1 MTSRILLINFTQN
14 EADKLKL
21 LEKVEVHR
29 GYLSD
34 VLPYEKNYEDKK
46 FGDTLKKMFKVYF
59 PLAIHEYKAIFIKLH
74 TVPDLE
80 KEFADKLEPYNEK
93 YVNDLIGYIL
103 DSNGYL
109 VILLGDYAS
118 AVLFHLGIRG
128 ITLHQ
133 TIGRDKTVNTVN
145 EEFNKVFEELEGEF
159 IMPTERY
166 ITVDSE
172 EDDFYRKFSSRFLIK
187 NIYKNKAGDILACYH
202 NNSMHYS
209 DCNPAF
215 FLLPLFRNSNLLIT
229 KLLKEFAILSPKFL
243 PEFYEPDWQNSD
255 KYLSQEVRSYEDK
268 INKIVEKAK
277 SFSVVD
283 QGVAYLSQMLKSQDT
298 FILEYNERLNKNL
311 RRKDVDWSQSR
322 VVFIADSFTRYQQN
336 AIGFRDL
343 PIELWE
349 VKLYEDDLISYSQIK
364 PLTTKASIKTVT
376 KDQTIQKISKELI
389 YPLDHHLNKTSPK
402 VKEIFE
408 KIREDVQNLGK
419 VDEVSRKYFIG
430 YWKENVKFLAIRFH
444 KNHLTVWIRIQG
456 YKLNDPKHLTKIL
469 NMKSEYWRKIYK
481 EVRISS
487 VSQIPDVMY
496 LIKQAYEKA
505 EQRV

>member
-1 MTSRILLINFTQN
+1 MPIFKIKQSKLSSIKEKRINLERNIQ
-14 EADKLKL
+14 KLTEENL
-21 LEKVEVHR
+21 DIIFGWEFLASE
-29 GYLSD
+29 
-34 VLPYEKNYEDKK
+34 LPAGD
-46 FGDTLKKMFKVYF
+46 FFIDTLAFDPENKSFV
-59 PLAIHEYKAIFIKLH
+59 IIEYKK
-74 TVPDLE
+74 D
-80 KEFADKLEPYNEK
+80 
-93 YVNDLIGYIL
+93 
-103 DSNGYL
+103 
-109 VILLGDYAS
+109 
-118 AVLFHLGIRG
+118 R
-128 ITLHQ
+128 
-133 TIGRDKTVNTVN
+133 
-145 EEFNKVFEELEGEF
+145 
-159 IMPTERY
+159 
-166 ITVDSE
+166 
-172 EDDFYRKFSSRFLIK
+172 
-187 NIYKNKAGDILACYH
+187 
-202 NNSMHYS
+202 
-209 DCNPAF
+209 
-215 FLLPLFRNSNLLIT
+215 
-229 KLLKEFAILSPKFL
+229 
-243 PEFYEPDWQNSD
+243 
-255 KYLSQEVRSYEDK
+255 
-268 INKIVEKAK
+268 

-311 RRKDVDWSQSR
+311 RRRDVDWSQSR

-430 YWKENVKFLAIRFH
+430 YWKENVKFLVIRFH

>member
-1 MTSRILLINFTQN
+1 MPIFKIKQSKLSSIKEKRIDLERNIQ
-14 EADKLKL
+14 KLTEENL
-21 LEKVEVHR
+21 
-29 GYLSD
+29 D
-34 VLPYEKNYEDKK
+34 II
-46 FGDTLKKMFKVYF
+46 FGWEFLASELQVGDFFIDTLAFDPENKSFV
-59 PLAIHEYKAIFIKLH
+59 IIEYKK
-74 TVPDLE
+74 D
-80 KEFADKLEPYNEK
+80 
-93 YVNDLIGYIL
+93 
-103 DSNGYL
+103 
-109 VILLGDYAS
+109 
-118 AVLFHLGIRG
+118 
-128 ITLHQ
+128 
-133 TIGRDKTVNTVN
+133 
-145 EEFNKVFEELEGEF
+145 
-159 IMPTERY
+159 
-166 ITVDSE
+166 
-172 EDDFYRKFSSRFLIK
+172 
-187 NIYKNKAGDILACYH
+187 
-202 NNSMHYS
+202 
-209 DCNPAF
+209 
-215 FLLPLFRNSNLLIT
+215 
-229 KLLKEFAILSPKFL
+229 
-243 PEFYEPDWQNSD
+243 
-255 KYLSQEVRSYEDK
+255 
-268 INKIVEKAK
+268 K

-389 YPLDHHLNKTSPK
+389 YPLDHHLNKTGPK

-430 YWKENVKFLAIRFH
+430 YWKENVKFLVIRFH